1 MILLKVILQT
11 NQSDCLLACAAMIM
25 ETYGYKIPVYKLV
38 EKVELSMAGS
48 TVLQLKETL
57 EEFGFTV
64 NGYRLDK
71 EKLNQT
77 QFPLIAYVNNEHFI
91 VINKVRKNR
100 IIGIDPAIGRI
111 GYTIDE
117 FSKMYSGV
125 IIKIQKSNLTSTQVK
140 SYQTNILSSFKNK
153 KIVRILIGLFVASIF
168 TQIVA
173 MSYSYMY
180 SVVGEGGTY
189 YELFVLILL
198 AVLLL
203 GVGSVLQGILTKKF
217 NILYEQIFGN
227 NLIDKLMD
235 KNFKF
240 FSFRSNGD
248 LLYRINARGTIKDAL
263 LLKLVPSFIA
273 LCTIVFVQ
281 GILFV
286 QSFFLGTIFLLVVL
300 LYLFTYIG
308 VSRIAYMESNKYTQK
323 IIQLNTTSENIIRGI
338 STIKVLNV
346 EKIFMD
352 KWHNENQ
359 TQAECYGQLVIIQS
373 IQSVITNIFT
383 YIVPIAVSIISIISN
398 EDKSIFSQIA
408 LFPLLYLVVQNVVV
422 IGQACNSIYTV
433 LPNIDKTKELI
444 DDEFMRDNERHFK
457 NLNNNIE
464 IQVKN
469 MFYHYGSFKCLD
481 NVNITIEKG
490 KKYAVVGVSGSGKS
504 TLLKIL
510 ANLLND
516 YQGEV
521 SFNLSSTQKPIYLDQ
536 DTTIMDG
543 TILENVLLG
552 QKCTN
557 ERLLAVSNATGV
569 DEVVKMQPHN
579 WETEISKGK
588 NLSRGQ
594 EQRVCLSRCLVK
606 NADIYLLDEATS
618 NIDVV
623 DEERIMKAL
632 IGEGGLLEK
641 KTVLIS
647 THKLNMINYVDEV
660 IYIKDRKVYQ
670 GSHEQLLESLQSYN
684 AFINGKVK

>member
-1 MILLKVILQT
+1 MKVILQT

-25 ETYGYKIPVYKLV
+25 ETYGCKVPVYKLV

-57 EEFGFTV
+57 EDFGFTV
-64 NGYRLDK
+64 DGYRLDK
-71 EKLNQT
+71 EKLSQT
-77 QFPLIAYVNNEHFI
+77 KLPLIAYVNNGHFI
-91 VINKVRKNR
+91 VINRVRKNS

-111 GYTIDE
+111 AYSNDE
-117 FSKMYSGV
+117 FGKMYSGIV
-125 IIKIQKSNLTSTQVK
+125 IKIQKSNLSSIQIKTH
-140 SYQTNILSSFKNK
+140 QTDILSLFKNK
-153 KIVRILIGLFVASIF
+153 KIIRILIGLFITSVF

-180 SVVGEGGTY
+180 SVVGEGGSY
-189 YELFVLILL
+189 FELIILILL
-198 AVLLL
+198 AVLFL

-235 KNFKF
+235 KNYKF

-248 LLYRINARGTIKDAL
+248 LLYRINARGSIKDAL

-281 GILFV
+281 VLLFA
-286 QSFFLGTIFLLVVL
+286 QSLFLGTIFLLAVVL
-300 LYLFTYIG
+300 YLVAYIG
-308 VSRIAYMESNKYTQK
+308 ICRIVYMESNKYTQK
-323 IIQLNTTSENIIRGI
+323 VIQLNTTSENIIRGI
-338 STIKVLNV
+338 STIKVLGV

-352 KWHNENQ
+352 KWHKENQ
-359 TQAECYGQLVIIQS
+359 TQAECYGQLVIMQS

-383 YIVPIAVSIISIISN
+383 YIVPIAVSIISIISSEN
-398 EDKSIFSQIA
+398 KNIFIQIA
-408 LFPLLYLVVQNVVV
+408 LLPLLYLVVQNVVI

-433 LPNIDKTKELI
+433 LPNIDKTTELI
-444 DDEFMRDNERHFK
+444 DDEFMRDNERHLK
-457 NLNNNIE
+457 NLSSNKE

-469 MFYHYGSFKCLD
+469 MFYHYGSFKCLN

-521 SFNLSSTQKPIYLDQ
+521 AFNLNSTQKPIYLDQ

-557 ERLLAVSNATGV
+557 DKLLAISNATGV

-579 WETEISKGK
+579 WGTEISKGK

-594 EQRVCLSRCLVK
+594 EQRICLARCLVK
-606 NADIYLLDEATS
+606 NANVYLLDEATS
-618 NIDVV
+618 NIDVI

-632 IGEGGLLEK
+632 LGKGGLLEK

-670 GSHEQLLESLQSYN
+670 GTHEQLLESIYSYN
-684 AFINGKVK
+684 AFINGKAE

>member
-1 MILLKVILQT
+1 MIKIEIDNKSGFCFGVVNAIQKAEEELEKSGILYCLGDIVHNNNEVERLRSKGLITINHEDLKRLKNVKVLLR
-11 NQSDCLLACAAMIM
+11 AHGEPP
-25 ETYGYKIPVYKLV
+25 ETY
-38 EKVELSMAGS
+38 
-48 TVLQLKETL
+48 
-57 EEFGFTV
+57 
-64 NGYRLDK
+64 
-71 EKLNQT
+71 
-77 QFPLIAYVNNEHFI
+77 
-91 VINKVRKNR
+91 
-100 IIGIDPAIGRI
+100 
-111 GYTIDE
+111 
-117 FSKMYSGV
+117 
-125 IIKIQKSNLTSTQVK
+125 
-140 SYQTNILSSFKNK
+140 
-153 KIVRILIGLFVASIF
+153 
-168 TQIVA
+168 
-173 MSYSYMY
+173 
-180 SVVGEGGTY
+180 
-189 YELFVLILL
+189 
-198 AVLLL
+198 
-203 GVGSVLQGILTKKF
+203 
-217 NILYEQIFGN
+217 
-227 NLIDKLMD
+227 
-235 KNFKF
+235 
-240 FSFRSNGD
+240 
-248 LLYRINARGTIKDAL
+248 
-263 LLKLVPSFIA
+263 
-273 LCTIVFVQ
+273 
-281 GILFV
+281 
-286 QSFFLGTIFLLVVL
+286 
-300 LYLFTYIG
+300 
-308 VSRIAYMESNKYTQK
+308 RIA
-323 IIQLNTTSENIIRGI
+323 
-338 STIKVLNV
+338 
-346 EKIFMD
+346 
-352 KWHNENQ
+352 
-359 TQAECYGQLVIIQS
+359 
-373 IQSVITNIFT
+373 
-383 YIVPIAVSIISIISN
+383 
-398 EDKSIFSQIA
+398 
-408 LFPLLYLVVQNVVV
+408 
-422 IGQACNSIYTV
+422 
-433 LPNIDKTKELI
+433 KE
-444 DDEFMRDNERHFK
+444 
-457 NLNNNIE
+457 NNIE

-632 IGEGGLLEK
+632 IVEGEKKKK

>member
-25 ETYGYKIPVYKLV
+25 ETYGCKVPVYKLV

-64 NGYRLDK
+64 DGYRLDK
-71 EKLNQT
+71 EKLSQT
-77 QFPLIAYVNNEHFI
+77 KLPLIAYVNNGHFI
-91 VINKVRKNR
+91 VISKVRKNS

-111 GYTIDE
+111 AYSNDE
-117 FSKMYSGV
+117 FGKMYSGV
-125 IIKIQKSNLTSTQVK
+125 VIKIQKSNMNSIQTK
-140 SYQTNILSSFKNK
+140 PHQTNILSSFKNK
-153 KIVRILIGLFVASIF
+153 KIVNILIGLFITSIF

-180 SVVGEGGTY
+180 SVVGEGGSY
-189 YELFVLILL
+189 FELIILILL

-235 KNFKF
+235 KNYKF

-248 LLYRINARGTIKDAL
+248 LLYRINARGSIKDAL

-281 GILFV
+281 VLLFA
-286 QSFFLGTIFLLVVL
+286 QSLFLGAIFLLAVL
-300 LYLFTYIG
+300 LYLVAYIG
-308 VSRIAYMESNKYTQK
+308 ICRIVYMESNKYTQK
-323 IIQLNTTSENIIRGI
+323 VIQLNTTSENIIRGI

-352 KWHNENQ
+352 KWHKENQ
-359 TQAECYGQLVIIQS
+359 TQAECYGQLVIMQS

-383 YIVPIAVSIISIISN
+383 YIVPIAVSIISIISSEN
-398 EDKSIFSQIA
+398 KNIFIQIA
-408 LFPLLYLVVQNVVV
+408 LLPLLYLVVQNVVV

-433 LPNIDKTKELI
+433 LPNIDKTTELI

-457 NLNNNIE
+457 NLNSNQE

-469 MFYHYGSFKCLD
+469 MFYHYGSFMCLN

-543 TILENVLLG
+543 TIFENVLLG

-557 ERLLAVSNATGV
+557 DRLLAISSATGV

-579 WETEISKGK
+579 WGTEISKGK

-594 EQRVCLSRCLVK
+594 EQRICLARCLVK
-606 NADIYLLDEATS
+606 NANVYLLDEATS
-618 NIDVV
+618 NIDMI

-632 IGEGGLLEK
+632 LGKGGLLEE

-670 GSHEQLLESLQSYN
+670 GTHEQLLERIHSYN
-684 AFINGKVK
+684 AFINGKVE

>member
-1 MILLKVILQT
+1 MKVILQT

-25 ETYGYKIPVYKLV
+25 ETYGCKVPVYKLV

-57 EEFGFTV
+57 EDFGFTV
-64 NGYRLDK
+64 DGYRLDK
-71 EKLNQT
+71 EKLSQT
-77 QFPLIAYVNNEHFI
+77 KLPLIAYVNNGHFI
-91 VINKVRKNR
+91 VINRVRKNG

-111 GYTIDE
+111 AYSNDE
-117 FSKMYSGV
+117 FGKMYSGIV
-125 IIKIQKSNLTSTQVK
+125 IKIQKSNLSSIQIKTH
-140 SYQTNILSSFKNK
+140 QTDILSLFKNK
-153 KIVRILIGLFVASIF
+153 KIIRILIGLFITSVF

-180 SVVGEGGTY
+180 SVVGEGGSY
-189 YELFVLILL
+189 FELIILILL
-198 AVLLL
+198 AVLFL

-235 KNFKF
+235 KNYKF

-248 LLYRINARGTIKDAL
+248 LLYRINARGSIKDAL

-281 GILFV
+281 VLLFA
-286 QSFFLGTIFLLVVL
+286 QSLFLGTIFLLAVVL
-300 LYLFTYIG
+300 YLVAYIG
-308 VSRIAYMESNKYTQK
+308 ICRIVYMESNKYTQK
-323 IIQLNTTSENIIRGI
+323 VIQLNTTSENIIRGI
-338 STIKVLNV
+338 STIKVLGV

-352 KWHNENQ
+352 KWHKENQ
-359 TQAECYGQLVIIQS
+359 TQAECYGQLVIMQS

-383 YIVPIAVSIISIISN
+383 YIVPIAVSIISIISSEN
-398 EDKSIFSQIA
+398 KNIFIQIA
-408 LFPLLYLVVQNVVV
+408 LLPLLYLVVQNVVI

-433 LPNIDKTKELI
+433 LPNIDKTTELI
-444 DDEFMRDNERHFK
+444 DDEFMRDNERHLK
-457 NLNNNIE
+457 NFSSNKE

-469 MFYHYGSFKCLD
+469 MFYHYGSFKCLN

-521 SFNLSSTQKPIYLDQ
+521 VFNLNSTQKPIYLDQ

-557 ERLLAVSNATGV
+557 DRLLAISNATGV

-579 WETEISKGK
+579 WGTEISKGK

-594 EQRVCLSRCLVK
+594 EQRICLARCLVK
-606 NADIYLLDEATS
+606 NANVYLLDEATS
-618 NIDVV
+618 NIDVI

-632 IGEGGLLEK
+632 LGKGGLLEK

-670 GSHEQLLESLQSYN
+670 GTHEQLLESIYSYN
-684 AFINGKVK
+684 AFINGKAE